1 MPNFVIMTDV
11 TKHIAELLFH
21 HDCVI
26 IPGLGGLVAN
36 PAPASL
42 NEEQNVFLPPS
53 KEIGFN
59 RNLRHNDGL
68 LINHLLQ
75 CDSLTYEQAKEKV
88 DHFVESIQDK
98 LQRKETVS
106 LSPIGELY
114 LNSEKTLV
122 FQPILNENFLAS
134 SFGLAPL
141 HAAPVMPVRP
151 KAHSPQR
158 SVARAM
164 RPLSK
169 KQLAASIAL
178 TFGLFLFSPDLQTPK
193 LNQAGGLDFLLPT
206 EHHLSVQATATEN
219 NLKEDHNAALAAANK
234 EESIPTISE
243 PSYFI
248 IGGSFKRLD
257 QAKTFSSSLT
267 RRNPEH
273 YQPTILNSSNGR
285 FRVAVSSFDNKQEAV
300 NALKAYQRAHG
311 ENSAW
316 LLTKK

>member
-36 PAPASL
+36 PSPASL

-59 RNLRHNDGL
+59 RNLQHNDGL
-68 LINHLLQ
+68 LINHLVQ
-75 CDSLTYEQAKEKV
+75 NDSLSYEQAKDKV
-88 DHFVESIQDK
+88 DHFVQEIQDR

-106 LSPIGELY
+106 ISPIGELH
-114 LNSEKTLV
+114 LDTENTLV
-122 FQPILNENFLAS
+122 FQPILNENFLAA

-141 HAAPVMPVRP
+141 HAVPVMPARP
-151 KAHSPQR
+151 KVHAPQR
-158 SVARAM
+158 SVARAI

-178 TFGLFLFSPDLQTPK
+178 TFGLFLFSPDLQTPE
-193 LNQAGGLDFLLPT
+193 LNQAGGLDFLLPA
-206 EHHLSVQATATEN
+206 ENHLSVQPAETTIDHKKDL
-219 NLKEDHNAALAAANK
+219 NLTTPAVKK
-234 EESIPTISE
+234 EEPVQAISK
-243 PSYFI
+243 PSYFV
-248 IGGSFKRLD
+248 IGGSFKKLN

-267 RRNPEH
+267 LKNPDQ
-273 YQPTILNSSNGR
+273 YQPSILNSSNGR
-285 FRVAVSSFDNKQEAV
+285 FRVAIGSFNDKQEAIK
-300 NALKAYQRAHG
+300 ALKTYQHAHG
-311 ENSAW
+311 KNSAW